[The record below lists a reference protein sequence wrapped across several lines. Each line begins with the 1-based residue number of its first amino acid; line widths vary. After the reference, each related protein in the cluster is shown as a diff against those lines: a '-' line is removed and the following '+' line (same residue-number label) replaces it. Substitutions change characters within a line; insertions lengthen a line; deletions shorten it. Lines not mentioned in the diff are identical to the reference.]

1 MKRPITLYTG
11 QWADMPLKDL
21 VRKAQEWGLDG
32 LELAC
37 AGDHFEVDKA
47 LDSDRYLK
55 DKRDLLEQ
63 HGLKCWAL
71 TQHLVGQ
78 CVCDDPIDERHRRIV
93 PARVWGD
100 GNPEGVRQRATEE
113 VKRTGQAAAA
123 FGVNMVVGF
132 TGSKIW
138 LTVAGFPPVPPEMIE
153 AGYRDFADRWNPI
166 LDVFD
171 QVGVRWASEVHPA
184 EIAYDFW
191 TTRRV
196 LEALNYRKAF
206 GLNMDPSHL
215 YWQMVDPIG
224 FIYEYRDSIVYVHVK
239 DALRVLDGR
248 NGILSSHLPFGNHQ
262 RGWDFVSPGRGE
274 VPFERIFRALN
285 DVGYAGPLS
294 IEWEDNG
301 MDRLQG
307 VPEAVAMIKRLELTP
322 STVKFEAAYE
332 SKA

>member
-11 QWADMPLKDL
+11 QWADMPLKEL

-78 CVCDDPIDERHRRIV
+78 CVCDDPIDERHQRIV

-113 VKRTGQAAAA
+113 VKRTGQAAGA